1 MHLAPHKL
9 IRPTALLLALSAVA
23 CQELPDQPG
32 RTVHVTETG
41 RVEEVNPNDIV
52 VAPIQFLDEAL
63 IVPQRALREAFVRE
77 LVARRYAP
85 LSLDLV
91 DEGVVEAS
99 YRTGILQED
108 AVLVITVRDW
118 DKDTW
123 SARHALDVDLEVR
136 LVDPR
141 NPNGPPLWAAVLD
154 DRFDFTHW
162 EERHA
167 TPDALLRAALEHVAG
182 QVLARLPKRDVSPG
196 ME

>member
-1 MHLAPHKL
+1 MHLALHKL
-9 IRPTALLLALSAVA
+9 IRPIAPALVLLVAA
-23 CQELPDQPG
+23 CQELPEQTG
-32 RTVHVTETG
+32 LTTHVTEMG
-41 RVEEVNPNDIV
+41 RIAEVNPNDIV
-52 VAPIQFLDEAL
+52 VAPIQLGDDEL
-63 IVPQRALREAFVRE
+63 SVPQRALREAFVSK

-108 AVLVITVRDW
+108 AVLLITVHDW
-118 DKDTW
+118 DRDTW
-123 SARHALDVDLEVR
+123 SARHALDVDIEVR

-141 NPNGPPLWAAVLD
+141 DQSGAPLWAARLD

-167 TPDALLRAALEHVAG
+167 TPDALLRAALEHVAS
-182 QVLARLPKRDVSPG
+182 QLLVKLPQRVVAP
-196 ME
+196 EAE